1 MLPLF
6 MKISLA
12 ARKRTSAILMAVA
25 LATFTSVGPQ
35 VAEAQTAP
43 EKIQL
48 MASALRARDA
58 GDLTLAK
65 EKAEELIKIAPDD
78 GNVQRLLASINKD
91 LDRRAGSGVV
101 FGQARRCVHRRGN
114 DCSGYDCSDYD
125 GSDLRQLKFSVHL
138 LLANADSH
146 LLLSVHLLLSPR
158 RQRPRPQTQSS
169 PPLLPIQD
177 AKIARR

>member
-65 EKAEELIKIAPDD
+65 DKAEELIKIAPDD

-101 FGQARRCVHRRGN
+101 FGQAADASIDAVMTNQAATPPAAQSFWRPAVKSTTARRLLNPNGN
-114 DCSGYDCSDYD
+114 SA
-125 GSDLRQLKFSVHL
+125 Q
-138 LLANADSH
+138 
-146 LLLSVHLLLSPR
+146 
-158 RQRPRPQTQSS
+158 RQRRNLRATVS
-169 PPLLPIQD
+169 
-177 AKIARR
+177 